1 MTKLRSSRLDQRVVR
16 LNRTVQM
23 NVNRPWFDMTRMR
36 TAIFGG
42 TGFVGS
48 YLVDAL
54 LDAGHEPSLLVRPG
68 SEKKVRHADRCRL
81 TGGEIDD
88 GAAIARTLEGCGAA
102 IYLIGILRENPAQGI
117 TFKATQYEGARRV
130 IDAVKSRHV
139 ERFLLMSAN
148 GVKQDGTG
156 YQRSKFE
163 AERYLEGS
171 GLRGTVMRPAV
182 IFGDPRG
189 RMEFAT
195 ELRNRMIR
203 PPIPAPAFFSGLSP
217 RRGTFSMTPVFV
229 EDVARAFQR
238 SLDNDATVGRT
249 LHLGGSEELPWP
261 AIIRRIAEAS
271 GRRKLIVPVPAKAVH
286 VAAALLDR
294 FSFFPITRDQLA
306 MLMEG
311 NTVPATSDFDLLGL
325 SPAAM
330 TVDRLAYLRS

>member
-1 MTKLRSSRLDQRVVR
+1 MVYCKIAKINGRA
-16 LNRTVQM
+16 
-23 NVNRPWFDMTRMR
+23 VNDGAAAGCRQDKFDMARMR

-54 LDAGHEPSLLVRPG
+54 LAAGHEPSLLIRPG
-68 SEKKVRHADRCRL
+68 SEKKLRHAERCRL
-81 TGGEIDD
+81 TIGEIDD
-88 GAAIARTLEGCGAA
+88 GAAIARTLEGCAAA
-102 IYLIGILRENPAQGI
+102 IYLIGILREDPAKGI
-117 TFKATQYEGARRV
+117 TFKAMQYEGARRV
-130 IDAVKSRHV
+130 IDAAKSRRV

-148 GVKQDGTG
+148 GVKPDGTG

-163 AERYLEGS
+163 AERYLESS
-171 GLRGTVMRPAV
+171 GLRGTVLRPTV

-189 RMEFAT
+189 RIEFAT
-195 ELRNRMIR
+195 QLRDQMIR

-229 EDVARAFQR
+229 EDVARAIQR

-271 GRRKLIVPVPAKAVH
+271 GRRKLVIPVPATAVH
-286 VAAALLDR
+286 FAATLLDR
-294 FSFFPITRDQLA
+294 FRFFPLTRDQLA

-311 NTVPATSDFDLLGL
+311 NTVPTTSDFELLGL
-325 SPAAM
+325 RPAAM
-330 TVDRLAYLRS
+330 TVERLAYLRN

>member
-1 MTKLRSSRLDQRVVR
+1 
-16 LNRTVQM
+16 
-23 NVNRPWFDMTRMR
+23 
-36 TAIFGG
+36 
-42 TGFVGS
+42 
-48 YLVDAL
+48 
-54 LDAGHEPSLLVRPG
+54 
-68 SEKKVRHADRCRL
+68 
-81 TGGEIDD
+81 
-88 GAAIARTLEGCGAA
+88 
-102 IYLIGILRENPAQGI
+102 
-117 TFKATQYEGARRV
+117 
-130 IDAVKSRHV
+130 
-139 ERFLLMSAN
+139 LMSAN
-148 GVKQDGTG
+148 GVKQDGTA

-163 AERYLEGS
+163 AERYLESS

-195 ELRNRMIR
+195 QLRNQMIR

-238 SLDNDATVGRT
+238 SLGNDAAVGRT
-249 LHLGGSEELPWP
+249 LRLGGSEGLPWP

-271 GRRKLIVPVPAKAVH
+271 GRRKLIVPVPATAVH

-294 FSFFPITRDQLA
+294 FSLFPITRDQLA

-311 NTVPATSDFDLLGL
+311 NRVASTSDFDLLGL

-330 TVDRLAYLRS
+330 TVDRLAYLRN

>member
-1 MTKLRSSRLDQRVVR
+1 
-16 LNRTVQM
+16 
-23 NVNRPWFDMTRMR
+23 MR

-81 TGGEIDD
+81 TIGEIDD
-88 GAAIARTLEGCGAA
+88 DEAIAGTLEGCSAA
-102 IYLIGILRENPAQGI
+102 IYLIGILREHPAKGI
-117 TFKATQYEGARRV
+117 TFKAMQYEGARRV
-130 IDAVKSRHV
+130 IDAAKSRHV

-148 GVKQDGTG
+148 GVKPDGTG

-163 AERYLEGS
+163 AERYLERS
-171 GLRGTVMRPAV
+171 GLHGTVMRPTV

-189 RMEFAT
+189 RIEFAT
-195 ELRNRMIR
+195 QLRDQMIR
-203 PPIPAPAFFSGLSP
+203 PPIPAPAFFSGLLP
-217 RRGTFSMTPVFV
+217 GRGTFSMTPVFV
-229 EDVARAFQR
+229 EDVASAFQR
-238 SLDNDATVGRT
+238 SLDDDATVGRT
-249 LHLGGSEELPWP
+249 LYLGGGEELSWP

-271 GRRKLIVPVPAKAVH
+271 GRRKLIVPVPAAAVH

-294 FSFFPITRDQLA
+294 FSFFPLTRDQLT

-311 NTVPATSDFDLLGL
+311 NTVPETDDFDRLGIR
-325 SPAAM
+325 PAAM
-330 TVDRLAYLRS
+330 TVDRLAYLQNRAAIRE

>member
-1 MTKLRSSRLDQRVVR
+1 
-16 LNRTVQM
+16 
-23 NVNRPWFDMTRMR
+23 MR

-54 LDAGHEPSLLVRPG
+54 LDAGHEPSLLIRTG
-68 SEKKVRHADRCRL
+68 SEKKVRHADHCRL
-81 TGGEIDD
+81 TVGEIDD
-88 GAAIARTLEGCGAA
+88 RAAIARTLEGCGAA
-102 IYLIGILRENPAQGI
+102 IYLIGILREDPAKGI
-117 TFKATQYEGARRV
+117 TFKAIQYEGARRV
-130 IDAVKSRHV
+130 IDAAKSRHV

-148 GVKQDGTG
+148 GVKQDGTA

-163 AERYLEGS
+163 AERYLESS

-195 ELRNRMIR
+195 QLRNQMIR

-229 EDVARAFQR
+229 EDVTRAFQR
-238 SLDNDATVGRT
+238 SLGNDAAVGRT
-249 LHLGGSEELPWP
+249 LRLGGSEELPWP

-271 GRRKLIVPVPAKAVH
+271 GRRKLIVPVPATAVH

-311 NTVPATSDFDLLGL
+311 NRVASTSDFDLLGL

-330 TVDRLAYLRS
+330 TVDRLAYLRN